1 MLHSSQDGKA
11 LADDLLFDSRTS
23 KQRLERFSE
32 IMKRS
37 TALAELKTKYE
48 GFEPLL
54 KQFLRGSLGL
64 SREVDTK
71 LVCVSEKEGKQLG
84 KNGVAAI
91 KSKKLAEAGVDQWKR
106 QVS

>member
-1 MLHSSQDGKA
+1 MP
-11 LADDLLFDSRTS
+11 
-23 KQRLERFSE
+23 EV
-32 IMKRS
+32 MKRN
-37 TALAELKTKYE
+37 TALAEIKTKYE

-54 KQFLRGSLGL
+54 KQFLNGSLGL
-64 SREVDTK
+64 SRKVDTK

-106 QVS
+106 QGRWSALMSADLSR